1 MAGNATAARF
11 GPNAT
16 LSTTHLALCTAS
28 PAADAWFIAARAS
41 ASPASAG
48 ACAYIRPQVYFTAV
62 PPTSTFIPSGTTKEH
77 ITCEGLI
84 DFTHAKQRQI
94 QEYGKDFK
102 CKSTCVQP
110 GMFWH

>member
-1 MAGNATAARF
+1 MAGNATAVRI

-16 LSTTHLALCTAS
+16 LSTTHLALCTAC

-48 ACAYIRPQVYFTAV
+48 AYAYIRPQVYFTAV
-62 PPTSTFIPSGTTKEH
+62 LPTSTFIPGGTTHYPCK
-77 ITCEGLI
+77 GLI

-110 GMFWH
+110 GKFWH